1 MSDVYRINKKLKK
14 SFDIENEVDS
24 SGKEIKKQFIRLSRS
39 FGIDFKNKNKNL
51 LFKLSKK
58 LIENQ
63 ICLIENNIN
72 KLKKI

>member
-1 MSDVYRINKKLKK
+1 MSDVYRINKKLKNLLILK
-14 SFDIENEVDS
+14 TKLIFLEKNQ
-24 SGKEIKKQFIRLSRS
+24 KQFIRLSRS

-63 ICLIENNIN
+63 VCLIENNIN